1 MNDRSSLSS
10 VFKAYD
16 IRGLAPEQ
24 IDADFAFGLGKAV
37 MAEFGPK
44 KVLVGRDMRTTS
56 FALESA
62 LIEGL
67 TQSGAD
73 VVRIGLCS
81 TPMFNVLLGLANG
94 LYDLGIMITA
104 SHNPGKYN
112 GFKITK
118 GDCLPIGEGSGME
131 AVRDAFLVG
140 KEVKSEKV
148 GTVTDD
154 ATALDRYLDHVL
166 SLAKMPDGMPK
177 IKVAID
183 AGNGMAGAVL
193 PKLLTRL
200 PWLEAV
206 PLYFE
211 PDGTFPNHEANPL
224 KVETLNH
231 LVSVVKND
239 GCVMG
244 VAFDGDADRVGFV
257 DEKGAPISGD
267 LMTAFLAEE
276 ILREKPGGLVHYDV
290 RSSWAVPEAVS
301 RAGGKSQI
309 CMVGHAKIK
318 KLMRETKAVFSGE
331 LSMHFYFSDL
341 WNCESGDL
349 AMLLVIRRMVELKKS
364 LSEIFSDIK
373 IYHHSGEIN
382 FEVQDKA
389 GAIRRIEETYG
400 SKATLAD
407 KTDGVRLEFRDPA
420 DKSNDWWVSVRASN
434 TEPLLRLN
442 VEAATLEKLEERVKE
457 LTALIKI

>member
-1 MNDRSSLSS
+1 MNDKNSLSG

-24 IDADFAFGLGKAV
+24 IDTDFALRLGKAV
-37 MAEFGPK
+37 VAELAPK

-56 FALESA
+56 FSLESS

-67 TQSGAD
+67 TGSGVD

-81 TPMFNVLLGLANG
+81 TPMFNVLLGLAG
-94 LYDLGIMITA
+94 GTFDLGIMITA

-112 GFKITK
+112 GFKLTK
-118 GDCLPIGEGSGME
+118 GDCLPIGEGGGME
-131 AVRDAFLVG
+131 QVRDAFLSS
-140 KEVKSEKV
+140 KEIKSDKV

-154 ATALDRYLDHVL
+154 ATALDRYLDHIL
-166 SLAKMPDGMPK
+166 TLAKMPDGMPK

-193 PKLLTRL
+193 PKLLSRL
-200 PWLEAV
+200 PWLETV
-206 PLYFE
+206 PLFFE

-224 KVETLNH
+224 KVETLDH
-231 LVSVVKND
+231 LISVVKSD
-239 GCVMG
+239 GCALG

-257 DEKGAPISGD
+257 DEKGVPISGD

-276 ILREKPGGLVHYDV
+276 ILKDKPGGLVHYDV
-290 RSSWAVPEAVS
+290 RSSWAVPEAVN
-301 RAGGKSQI
+301 RAGGKSSM

-318 KLMRETKAVFSGE
+318 KLMRETGAVFSGE

-349 AMLLVIRRMVELKKS
+349 AMLLVIRRMIEIKKP
-364 LSEIFSDIK
+364 LSELFAPIK
-373 IYHHSGEIN
+373 TFFHSGEIN
-382 FEVQDKA
+382 FEVEDKQ
-389 GAIRRIEETYG
+389 GAIARIENTYG
-400 SKATLAD
+400 PKAVLID

-420 DKSNDWWVSVRASN
+420 VKADDWWVSVRASN

-442 VEAATLEKLEERVKE
+442 IEAATPEKLAEKVQE
-457 LTALIKI
+457 LSALIKL